1 MASRDGTAAG
11 ASSGLAVEL
20 RDRVVYATLARPKA
34 LNALD
39 EAVVD
44 ALDGTLAEIEADPET
59 RALVVTGSGETFC
72 VGMDLRC
79 LERGF
84 TDHAYFRRFLDRLA
98 AVLLRMEALPVPVVA
113 AVNGLTRAGGFELVL
128 ACDLAIAAD
137 EARIADDHARFG
149 VLAGGGATQRAPR
162 RMGPQRAAELLYT
175 ARWIDGR
182 TAAEYGLVLRSVPR
196 ADLAATVEELVD
208 QLRNKSRDQLAATKA
223 AMRDGARLSLADGVR
238 LEIDRFIEHL
248 ERSPD
253 ALEGFS
259 AYREKRPPRWSMR

>member
-1 MASRDGTAAG
+1 MDTRTARP
-11 ASSGLAVEL
+11 GLVIEE
-20 RDRVVYATLARPKA
+20 RDRVVYVTIDRPDA

-44 ALDGTLAEIEADPET
+44 GIDDVLAGIEADPGV
-59 RALVVTGSGETFC
+59 RALVITGRGEVFS

-79 LERGF
+79 LECGF
-84 TDHAYFRRFLDRLA
+84 SDHAYFRRFLDRLG
-98 AVLLRMEALPVPVVA
+98 AVLLRLEALPIPAIA
-113 AVNGLTRAGGFELVL
+113 AVNGLARAGGFELLL

-149 VLAGGGATQRAPR
+149 VLPGGGATQRAPR
-162 RMGPQRAAELLYT
+162 RIGMQRAAELIFT

-196 ADLAATVEELVD
+196 SDLPSAVEGLVD
-208 QLRNKSRDQLAATKA
+208 QLRNKSRDQLAAAKA
-223 AMRDGARLSLADGVR
+223 AMRDGAHFEVADGIR

-248 ERSPD
+248 DRSPD
-253 ALEGFS
+253 AIEGFR
-259 AYREKRPPRWSMR
+259 AYREKRQPRWSMR